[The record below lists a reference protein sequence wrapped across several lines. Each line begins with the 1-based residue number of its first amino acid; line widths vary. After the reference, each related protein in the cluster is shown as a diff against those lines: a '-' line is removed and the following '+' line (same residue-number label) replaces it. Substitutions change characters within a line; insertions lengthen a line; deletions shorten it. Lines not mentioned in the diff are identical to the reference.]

1 MTGATSLINIVGS
14 PLQFFRSRAEMSP
27 NWKLALAPVTAAAVM
42 TVMAAGVLN
51 FKAQP
56 HIEAAMSEMG
66 VDMGQVPAG
75 AIAAVGLIAGAVG
88 YLAMFGAMA
97 LTVVVL
103 DLLFAQSG
111 RARRLVEFS
120 GFAFVSQL
128 PLAVL
133 GLALQP
139 ILAVGEQQEE
149 REGGRTAEVLR
160 RQLDAAFADIDRL
173 PEGFTIAYEPVWA
186 IGTGLTATPEIAQ
199 ATVAEIRRMVADRFG
214 AASAEACRI
223 QYGGSVNAGNVAD
236 LASQRDIDGALVG
249 GASLDAEAFATI
261 CRAVAAAAE

>member
-1 MTGATSLINIVGS
+1 MSPARTPIVGG
-14 PLQFFRSRAEMSP
+14 
-27 NWKLALAPVTAAAVM
+27 NWKMHLDRGGARELLRELREQLDGLEGVEVVIFPPAPWLGDAADALEGSTLRV
-42 TVMAAGVLN
+42 G
-51 FKAQP
+51 AQNAYWLP
-56 HIEAAMSEMG
+56 HGAYTGEVGAAMLVGTADYVLVGHSERRH
-66 VDMGQVPAG
+66 V
-75 AIAAVGLIAGAVG
+75 
-88 YLAMFGAMA
+88 FGES
-97 LTVVVL
+97 
-103 DLLFAQSG
+103 DEDSG
-111 RARRLVEFS
+111 RKLD
-120 GFAFVSQL
+120 
-128 PLAVL
+128 AVL

-160 RQLDAAFADIDRL
+160 RQLDAAFVDVETL

-199 ATVAEIRRMVADRFG
+199 ATVADIRRMVADRFG

-223 QYGGSVNAGNVAD
+223 QYGGSVNADNVAD
-236 LASQRDIDGALVG
+236 LASQPDIDGALVG

>member
-1 MTGATSLINIVGS
+1 LRGQLDG
-14 PLQFFRSRAEMSP
+14 L
-27 NWKLALAPVTAAAVM
+27 
-42 TVMAAGVLN
+42 AGVEVVIFPPAAWLGDAADALEGSTLRVG
-51 FKAQP
+51 AQNAYWLP
-56 HIEAAMSEMG
+56 HGAYTGEVGAAMLVGTADYVLVGHSERRH
-66 VDMGQVPAG
+66 V
-75 AIAAVGLIAGAVG
+75 
-88 YLAMFGAMA
+88 FGESDEDTARK
-97 LTVVVL
+97 L
-103 DLLFAQSG
+103 D
-111 RARRLVEFS
+111 
-120 GFAFVSQL
+120 
-128 PLAVL
+128 AVL

-236 LASQRDIDGALVG
+236 LASQPDIDGALVG

>member
-1 MTGATSLINIVGS
+1 MATRTPIVGGNCKIH
-14 PLQFFRSRAEMSP
+14 LDRAGAR
-27 NWKLALAPVTAAAVM
+27 ALLRELRAQLDGLEGVEVVIFPPAAWLGD
-42 TVMAAGVLN
+42 AADALEGSTLRVG
-51 FKAQP
+51 AQNAYWLP
-56 HIEAAMSEMG
+56 HGAYTGEVGAAMLVGTADYVLVGHSERRH
-66 VDMGQVPAG
+66 V
-75 AIAAVGLIAGAVG
+75 
-88 YLAMFGAMA
+88 FGES
-97 LTVVVL
+97 
-103 DLLFAQSG
+103 DEDSG
-111 RARRLVEFS
+111 RKLV
-120 GFAFVSQL
+120 
-128 PLAVL
+128 AVL

>member
-1 MTGATSLINIVGS
+1 MATRTPIVGG
-14 PLQFFRSRAEMSP
+14 
-27 NWKLALAPVTAAAVM
+27 NWKMHLDRAGARDLLRQLREQLDGLEGVEVVIFPPAAWLGDAADALEGSTLRV
-42 TVMAAGVLN
+42 G
-51 FKAQP
+51 AQNAYWLP
-56 HIEAAMSEMG
+56 HGAYTGEVGAAMLVGTADYVLVGHSERRH
-66 VDMGQVPAG
+66 V
-75 AIAAVGLIAGAVG
+75 
-88 YLAMFGAMA
+88 FGES
-97 LTVVVL
+97 
-103 DLLFAQSG
+103 DEDSG
-111 RARRLVEFS
+111 RKLD
-120 GFAFVSQL
+120 
-128 PLAVL
+128 AVL

-149 REGGRTAEVLR
+149 REGGRTAEVLQ
-160 RQLDAAFADIDRL
+160 RQLDAAFADVERL

-223 QYGGSVNAGNVAD
+223 QYGGSVNAENVAD
-236 LASQRDIDGALVG
+236 LAAQTDIDGALVG

>member
-1 MTGATSLINIVGS
+1 MATRTPIVGG
-14 PLQFFRSRAEMSP
+14 
-27 NWKLALAPVTAAAVM
+27 NWKMHLDRAGARDLLRELRGQLDGL
-42 TVMAAGVLN
+42 AGVEVVIFPPAAWLGDAADALEGSTLRVG
-51 FKAQP
+51 AQNAYWLP
-56 HIEAAMSEMG
+56 HGAYTGEVGAAMLVGTADYVLVGHSERRH
-66 VDMGQVPAG
+66 V
-75 AIAAVGLIAGAVG
+75 
-88 YLAMFGAMA
+88 FGESDEDTARK
-97 LTVVVL
+97 L
-103 DLLFAQSG
+103 D
-111 RARRLVEFS
+111 
-120 GFAFVSQL
+120 
-128 PLAVL
+128 AVL

-236 LASQRDIDGALVG
+236 LASQPDIDGALVG

>member
-1 MTGATSLINIVGS
+1 MSPARTPIVGG
-14 PLQFFRSRAEMSP
+14 
-27 NWKLALAPVTAAAVM
+27 NWKMHLDRGGARELLRELRDQLDGLEGVDVVIFPPAPWLGDAADALEGSTLRV
-42 TVMAAGVLN
+42 G
-51 FKAQP
+51 AQNAYWLP
-56 HIEAAMSEMG
+56 HGAYTGEVGAAMLVGTADYVLVGHSERRH
-66 VDMGQVPAG
+66 V
-75 AIAAVGLIAGAVG
+75 
-88 YLAMFGAMA
+88 FGES
-97 LTVVVL
+97 
-103 DLLFAQSG
+103 DEDSG
-111 RARRLVEFS
+111 RKLD
-120 GFAFVSQL
+120 
-128 PLAVL
+128 AVL

-160 RQLDAAFADIDRL
+160 RQLDAAFVDVETL

-223 QYGGSVNAGNVAD
+223 QYGGSVNAANVAD
-236 LASQRDIDGALVG
+236 LASQPDIDGALVG
-249 GASLDAEAFATI
+249 GASLDAEAFAAI